1 MSSPNGKYFAPKPG
15 RFGKHPI
22 FLVGPAGVS
31 PITTFTASDTTTFN
45 IPTPY
50 RKLRYEKGSISNRG
64 LPGFGAAGASGA
76 GVATIFRVRSGT
88 ATAIT
93 ASLTLDALT
102 SLGVDAFTLLSTY
115 TEDDL
120 FINEGDNF
128 QVQVSL
134 GTTDVTTAA
143 TNLTFIVEAGVLE

>member
-22 FLVGPAGVS
+22 FLSGPGSYTA
-31 PITTFTASDTTTFN
+31 ITTFTASGTTTFN

-50 RKLRYEKGSISNRG
+50 RKLRFEKGSVSNRG
-64 LPGFGAAGASGA
+64 LPGFSAAAA
-76 GVATIFRVRSGT
+76 GVATIFRVRDGT

-102 SLGVDAFTLLSTY
+102 SLGVNAFTILSTY
-115 TEDDL
+115 TDDDL
-120 FINEGDNF
+120 LINEGDNF
-128 QVQVSL
+128 QVQVSI
-134 GTTDVTTAA
+134 GTATVTTTA
-143 TNLTFIVEAGVLE
+143 TDLAFTIEAGVLE